1 MQLVVGRVNHSL
13 PSIMASSPV
22 CTLPFD
28 SNPDIDGIGI
38 RVATYL
44 QLFIGI
50 ITLAVSP
57 RNAVD
62 SWWAVIVTSL
72 GLQIAAIVD
81 YKQLS
86 LYHALIVTWLAFPV
100 FVMSFFYG
108 FLSWSE
114 RISHEIRLGI
124 GAHGVTY
131 VAVNLWIWITVHSFG
146 VQSECND
153 QVKFALFAL
162 GRPTGWVRYL
172 VLYILGV
179 WTFGIVIPVIIGAVF
194 LCLRFAARFHPPLRA
209 WFEATPTPK
218 FTRKPSLNAV
228 VAALSAF
235 NLFALVLSICMVE
248 LMVSS
253 NADIVAGGND
263 IWTFGQVIAMIL
275 VAGPLV
281 TLWKT
286 VLGEMKHTKGDSL
299 EYRPAAAL
307 LDLIRKKW
315 KNMRSRGDDLE
326 SVGRPSNSSDCELQD
341 VDLTVVD
348 RPGA

>member
-1 MQLVVGRVNHSL
+1 
-13 PSIMASSPV
+13 MASSPV

-124 GAHGVTY
+124 V
-131 VAVNLWIWITVHSFG
+131 
-146 VQSECND
+146 
-153 QVKFALFAL
+153 
-162 GRPTGWVRYL
+162 
-172 VLYILGV
+172 GV

-263 IWTFGQVIAMIL
+263 VWTFGQVIAMIL

-286 VLGEMKHTKGDSL
+286 VLGEMRHTKGDSL

-307 LDLIRKKW
+307 LGLIRKKW
-315 KNMRSRGDDLE
+315 RNMRSRRDDLE
-326 SVGRPSNSSDCELQD
+326 SVGRPSNSSDCELQG

-348 RPGA
+348 RPGAC

>member
-1 MQLVVGRVNHSL
+1 
-13 PSIMASSPV
+13 MAFSPV
-22 CTLPFD
+22 CTLPFA

-57 RNAVD
+57 RRAVD
-62 SWWAVIVTSL
+62 SWWAAIVTSL

-100 FVMSFFYG
+100 LVMSSFYG
-108 FLSWSE
+108 FLSWTE
-114 RISHEIRLGI
+114 RLSYEIRLGI
-124 GAHGVTY
+124 SVHGVTY
-131 VAVNLWIWITVHSFG
+131 VAVNLWIWITAHSFG

-153 QVKFALFAL
+153 QVKFALFVLA
-162 GRPTGWVRYL
+162 RPTGWIRYL

-179 WTFGIVIPVIIGAVF
+179 WTLAIVVPSTVGVVF
-194 LCLRFAARFHPPLRA
+194 LCLRFAARFHPALRA
-209 WFEATPTPK
+209 WFDASPTPI

-228 VAALSAF
+228 VAALTAL
-235 NLFALVLSICMVE
+235 NLFSLVLSTCMVE

-253 NADIVAGGND
+253 NTDIVEGGND
-263 IWTFGQVIAMIL
+263 KWTFGQVIAMIL

-286 VLGEMKHTKGDSL
+286 VLEEMRHVKGDSL
-299 EYRPAAAL
+299 EHRPAAAL
-307 LDLIRKKW
+307 LNIIKMKW
-315 KNMRSRGDDLE
+315 GNMRTRGDDLE
-326 SVGRPSNSSDCELQD
+326 RRVIVICF
-341 VDLTVVD
+341 
-348 RPGA
+348 